1 MRPEVILTYI
11 GIVLLSTVVP
21 LAIFQAR
28 NNVRTIR
35 GRLVADLAKLFDFAK
50 SGGTPLIVPSFEL
63 IKYKYDAKHDPI
75 KIHSWLVPVFI
86 FIAIS
91 ALGFMTALADVQLL
105 YREGL
110 RTSLL
115 HMGSIP
121 DTGSTLKMIGVMG
134 FAFLGGFIWSVQYLI
149 RRVGNFDLR
158 PLSFLRCSIHILLGG
173 FVTAAAWHAGGM
185 LGAADHATAA
195 AAVAFLV
202 GIYPTLMLEKLMA
215 RFSYLQLRRVTPE
228 TNAICEEI
236 PLDTVLGID
245 PFIKF
250 RLAEFE
256 IEDIQ
261 NLATSN
267 PIALFVET
275 PYGLY
280 EVIDWIAQ
288 AQLILAVGT
297 KKTKQFREMNIR
309 TIFDLEKVVFNPSLR
324 RHVMEILVPNAT
336 PEELNDVANAPV
348 KPGLPWWNG
357 QMQRGT
363 SEVSLDQHDA
373 LQAIVALA
381 RDDLH
386 VMRLRQIWDVI
397 RMRLVQRPVERPGV
411 QRPRRLK
418 LARKPAVRPVPVQ
431 QAAD

>member
-1 MRPEVILTYI
+1 MRSELILTVV

-21 LAIFQAR
+21 LAIFVAR

-35 GRLVADLAKLFDFAK
+35 GRLVEDLTKLFSFAK
-50 SGGTPLIVPSFEL
+50 VGGTPLIVPSFEL
-63 IKYKYDAKHDPI
+63 IKYKYDAKRDPI
-75 KIHSWLVPVFI
+75 KTRSWLVPVFI
-86 FIAIS
+86 FIAMS
-91 ALGFMTALADVQLL
+91 ALGFITALADVRML
-105 YREGL
+105 YHDDL
-110 RTSLL
+110 KTSLL
-115 HMGSIP
+115 HMGSS
-121 DTGSTLKMIGVMG
+121 DTTNTLKMIGTLS
-134 FAFLGGFIWSVQYLI
+134 FAFLGGFIWSIQYLI

-158 PLSFLRCSIHILLGG
+158 PLSFLRCSIHILLGS
-173 FVTAAAWHAGGM
+173 FVTAAAWHASGM
-185 LGAADHATAA
+185 LGVDHTAA
-195 AAVAFLV
+195 AAAAAFLV
-202 GIYPTLMLEKLMA
+202 GLYPTLMLEKLMA
-215 RFSYLQLRRVTPE
+215 RFSYLQLRRVTAD

-245 PFIKF
+245 PYIKF

-297 KKTKQFREMNIR
+297 KKTKTLREMNIR

-324 RHVMEILVPNAT
+324 RRVMKVLIPEAT
-336 PEELNDVANAPV
+336 DAELDDVANATVAPA
-348 KPGLPWWNG
+348 LPWWDG
-357 QMQRGT
+357 QMQRGN
-363 SEVSLDQHDA
+363 SEVALDQHDA
-373 LQAIVALA
+373 LQALVSLA

-397 RMRLVQRPVERPGV
+397 RMRLIQRPVEDAVPL
-411 QRPRRLK
+411 RPRIRLAKK
-418 LARKPAVRPVPVQ
+418 LAEAAAPVR

>member
-1 MRPEVILTYI
+1 MHPDILTFT

-21 LAIFQAR
+21 LAIFVAR

-35 GRLVADLAKLFDFAK
+35 GQLVDDLAQLFSFAK
-50 SGGTPLIVPSFEL
+50 EAGGTPLIVPSFEL
-63 IKYKYDAKHDPI
+63 IKYKYDAARDPI
-75 KIHSWLVPVFI
+75 KTSSWIIPVFI
-86 FIAIS
+86 FIVIS
-91 ALGFMTALADVQLL
+91 ALGFITALADVKLF
-105 YREGL
+105 RIAEL
-110 RTSLL
+110 RNSFL
-115 HMGSIP
+115 HMG
-121 DTGSTLKMIGVMG
+121 GAAGEHTLKMVGVLS

-158 PLSFLRCSIHILLGG
+158 PLSFLRCSVHILLGG
-173 FVTAAAWHAGGM
+173 FVTAAAWHAGGA
-185 LGAADHATAA
+185 LGADNFAA
-195 AAVAFLV
+195 AGAVAFLV

-215 RFSYLQLRRVTPE
+215 RFSYLQLRRVSAD

-245 PFIKF
+245 PYIKF

-261 NLATSN
+261 NLATTN

-297 KKTKQFREMNIR
+297 KKTKELRAMNIR
-309 TIFDLEKVVFNPSLR
+309 TVFDLEKVVFNPFLR
-324 RHVMEILVPNAT
+324 RRVMRILMPQAT
-336 PEELNDVANAPV
+336 DEELADAARSTTE
-348 KPGLPWWNG
+348 PWWDG
-357 QMQRGT
+357 QMRQGT
-363 SEVSLDQHDA
+363 SEVALDQRDS
-373 LQAIVALA
+373 LQALVAIA

-397 RMRLVQRPVERPGV
+397 RMRLVQRPAQGAEPPVELR
-411 QRPRRLK
+411 
-418 LARKPAVRPVPVQ
+418 
-431 QAAD
+431 QAA